1 MTGAL
6 PARSRGR
13 YEARMRLRHLPFVVL
28 AFTACNSSAPPK
40 TLTPE
45 LQATGVANLAM
56 PQPGVLTAGQPTEE
70 QLAQLAAL
78 GVKKVVC
85 LRAPT
90 EKGTGWEEAK
100 AAALGVQFV
109 RLPITGEDGLT
120 QSAAERLAAELGSAD
135 GTAMVCC
142 GSSNRVG
149 ALLALKAFWVDKK
162 PAAEALELGKQ
173 AGLKAM
179 LPAVEAKLK

>member
-1 MTGAL
+1 
-6 PARSRGR
+6 
-13 YEARMRLRHLPFVVL
+13 
-28 AFTACNSSAPPK
+28 
-40 TLTPE
+40 
-45 LQATGVANLAM
+45 M

-70 QLAQLAAL
+70 QFCAAGGARCQEGRLLAGADREGHRL
-78 GVKKVVC
+78 GRGQGRGTRGAV
-85 LRAPT
+85 RAVAGHRRGRPDA
-90 EKGTGWEEAK
+90 G
-100 AAALGVQFV
+100 
-109 RLPITGEDGLT
+109 
-120 QSAAERLAAELGSAD
+120 AAERLAAELGSAD

-162 PAAEALELGKQ
+162 PKAQALELGKQ